1 MIIRVGLLVL
11 TGSLFVA
18 GYQTLLFADAN
29 RDEARA
35 LAETSQYRE
44 DLVLQGIRWYWL
56 WERGQCQ
63 NIDDG
68 MLGKFNDQVP
78 VDKYECHW
86 FSNKGTMLY
95 ESIAQQ
101 PFRKLKTEGN
111 VLLTTNGS
119 ESFLWTKSSRLLYA
133 PYSIAN
139 WSGVAENREHGFAT
153 TDPESTPVHAG
164 GFGLGRI
171 SYLLSTVTD
180 PQVDVTVEQGQ
191 TLHGRTARVLRY
203 HNKDGSESVRYFDPE
218 TYCPLQIDS
227 FTKTGSLRSRNLVSE
242 TRRLTDATGTLEL
255 PTSYLSCFKSDDR
268 WMLDRVTTTEVE
280 RVPVPLAEMVIP
292 AKDAILVMNP
302 HGGKVSAN
310 FVTEFTAENLDSVI
324 ERMFTL
330 LERDLARYPSGKRL
344 DPAQGKAGGR
354 RIAYIIAFNAVLIAA
369 LVGWYLWPKRAAVVP
384 PQI

>member
-1 MIIRVGLLVL
+1 MLRLGLALL
-11 TGSLFVA
+11 TGSFLIA
-18 GYQTLLFADAN
+18 GIPTHVSADAA

-35 LAETSQYRE
+35 LAEASQLRE
-44 DLVLQGIRWYWL
+44 DLVMDGIRWHWR
-56 WERGQCQ
+56 WERGQCKS
-63 NIDDG
+63 IDDG
-68 MLGKFNDQVP
+68 MLENFDDQTP
-78 VDKYECHW
+78 IDNYECRW

-101 PFRKLKTEGN
+101 QIRKLNTEGN
-111 VLLTTNGS
+111 AVLTTTGT
-119 ESFLWTKSSRLLYA
+119 ESYLWTRDAHLLYT
-133 PYSIAN
+133 PQSLGS

-218 TYCPLQIDS
+218 TSCPLQDDS
-227 FTKTGSLRSRNLVSE
+227 LDKTGKLRSRKVVLE
-242 TRRLTDATGTLEL
+242 TRRLTDAAGTLEL
-255 PTSYLSCFKSDDR
+255 PTSYLSCFKSDGR

-354 RIAYIIAFNAVLIAA
+354 RIAYIIAFNAVVIAA